1 MNLLYEASRLVAR
14 SLCVLA
20 LAWAATAVPALAQS
34 GSISGKVTDAADGSP
49 LAGANV
55 LVIGPGGAMVTG
67 AAATDDGSYQI
78 DSVPAG
84 SYTLRG
90 RFLGYQE
97 YEQAVSISGGQR
109 LVVNIVLSQ
118 TGFELNTVVITGSR
132 RQEKVLDAPS
142 SISVLTARDI
152 ETSVGTSSV
161 EALRNTT
168 GVDMA
173 QTGVDRREVVL
184 RGFNNAFSGAAYVMT
199 DYRHSVVPSL
209 NVNIFSIMPNMNIDV
224 DRVEVVRGPGSALYG
239 PGVDSG
245 VIHFITKDPFTHP
258 GTTIQVSGGE
268 QSLLGVQF
276 RHAGVLGP
284 SRKLGYK
291 VTGMYG
297 TADDWPMDPADPAL
311 ARDLTPRRTEY
322 EKLNVNGSL
331 EYRLT
336 EKASLI
342 ANGGYS
348 TLTAAVLS
356 GIGNLQADG
365 FGYTYGQVRFVYD
378 RFFAQAYLN
387 KNETGDSFVYG
398 QDFGGDGIPDPVVD
412 KSTLLNLQSQY
423 DFDLGSRTNVIVGAD
438 AEFTRPKTEGTI
450 IGRNEGETITEAGA
464 YAQTLVR
471 VDPKLDLTLA
481 LRGDYNNV
489 ADDFQVS
496 PRAAVVF
503 KPTNSHSFRVSYN
516 RAFSSPSTNS
526 MFLDIIAGQIPGTN
540 IMIRGRGTGQGFSWE
555 RNPAFEALAGS
566 DLVASSLNP
575 ATLGAKTPL
584 GLPLDAV
591 YASMYAG
598 VNAIPNAT
606 LQAMLA
612 QAGINVP
619 APLIPQLKALL
630 APGTNPGQT
639 NVQGFSR
646 GILGKLNLTTLGVDI
661 VSGLDDLQP
670 LEATTTQSVEV
681 GYKGILGPRLIVAVD
696 AYYTKK
702 KNFVGPL
709 LMETPFVIVP
719 NLRTDLGVA
728 IAAGIQGNAA
738 LAGALGQ
745 LGLTPAQ
752 VSGLL
757 VQLAGSALPS
767 SSTPVAIVQPV
778 ENNPGVGQTPE
789 LMLSYRNFGDLSYYG
804 VDASFEFQASEEFGI
819 FGNLSMVNKDLF
831 DNEDLGG
838 GMGDALEL
846 ALNASKLKGRLGVR
860 YDGASGLS
868 VNVAARQTEGF
879 PVISGPYVGDVES
892 YFVVDLG
899 VGYDLKALAQGLRLD
914 LGISNALD
922 NMHREF
928 VGAPEM
934 GRMGILRATFTF

>member
-1 MNLLYEASRLVAR
+1 MNLLYDASRLVAR
-14 SLCVLA
+14 SLCA
-20 LAWAATAVPALAQS
+20 LACVWAITVAPAAAQS
-34 GSISGKVTDAADGSP
+34 GSISGKVTDAEDGMP

-55 LVIGPGGAMVTG
+55 LVIGSNGAMITG
-67 AAATDDGSYQI
+67 AASIENGTYEIGA
-78 DSVPAG
+78 VPAG
-84 SYTLRG
+84 SYTLRA
-90 RFLGYQE
+90 RFLGFQE
-97 YEQAVSISGGQR
+97 YESAVTVAGGQR
-109 LVVNIVLSQ
+109 LTVDIIMTE

-132 RQEKVLDAPS
+132 RQEKVLDAPA
-142 SISVLTARDI
+142 SISVLTARDV
-152 ETSVGTSSV
+152 EMSVGTSSV

-168 GVDMA
+168 GVDVA
-173 QTGVDRREVVL
+173 QTGIDRREVVL
-184 RGFNNAFSGAAYVMT
+184 RGFNNAFSGATYVLT
-199 DYRHSVVPSL
+199 DYRHSAVPSL
-209 NVNIFSIMPNMNIDV
+209 NVNLFSIMPNMNIDV

-239 PGVDSG
+239 AGVDSG
-245 VIHFITKDPFTHP
+245 VIHFITKDPFSHP
-258 GTTIQVSGGE
+258 GTTIQLQGGE
-268 QSLLGVQF
+268 QSLLGLQF
-276 RHAGVLGP
+276 RHAGVLGAK
-284 SRKLGYK
+284 RNLGYK
-291 VTGMYG
+291 FTGMYG
-297 TADDWPMDPADPAL
+297 QAQDFKMDPADPAL
-311 ARDLTPRRTEY
+311 ARDLTPRQTDY
-322 EKLNVNGSL
+322 NKMNVNGSL
-331 EYRLT
+331 EYRLNQ
-336 EKASLI
+336 KASLV

-348 TLTAAVLS
+348 QLTAAVLS

-365 FGYTYGQVRFVYD
+365 FGYTYGQLRFVYD
-378 RFFAQAYLN
+378 RFFAQAYIN
-387 KNETGDSFVYG
+387 KNATGDSFVYG

-412 KSTLLNLQSQY
+412 KSTLTNFQAQY
-423 DFDLGSRTNVIVGAD
+423 DFDFLSKHNMVVGAD
-438 AEFTRPKTEGTI
+438 AELTRPSTDGTI
-450 IGRNEGETITEAGA
+450 IGRNEGETISEFGA
-464 YAQTLVR
+464 YAQALLR
-471 VDPKLDLTLA
+471 LDPKFDVTLA

-489 ADDFQVS
+489 GEEFQLS
-496 PRAAVVF
+496 PRAAIVY
-503 KPTNSHSFRVSYN
+503 KPSNSHSFRVSYN

-526 MFLDIIAGQIPGTN
+526 MFLDIIAGQIPNTN

-555 RNPAFEALAGS
+555 RDAAYSAIAGS

-575 ATLGAKTPL
+575 AALGARTPM

-591 YASMYAG
+591 YGSMWAG

-612 QAGINVP
+612 GAGVNVP

-630 APGTNPGQT
+630 QPGTTAGRT

-670 LEATTTQSVEV
+670 LESTTTQSVEV

-702 KNFVGPL
+702 ENFVGPL

-728 IAAGIQGNAA
+728 IAAGIQGNAP

-752 VSGLL
+752 VAGLL
-757 VQLAGSALPS
+757 VQLAGSGLPS
-767 SSTPVAIVQPV
+767 SSRPVAIVQPV

-789 LMLSYRNFGDLSYYG
+789 LMLSYRNFGTLSYYG
-804 VDASFEFQASEEFGI
+804 VDASFEFQATDEFGV

-838 GMGDALEL
+838 DPGDNLSL
-846 ALNASKLKGRLGVR
+846 ALNASKLKGRFGVR

-879 PVISGPYVGDVES
+879 PVMSGPYVGDVDS
-892 YFVVDLG
+892 YFVLDLG
-899 VGYDLKALAQGLRLD
+899 IGYDLQTLTPGLRVD
-914 LGISNALD
+914 LGISNVTD
-922 NMHREF
+922 NSHREF
-928 VGAPEM
+928 VGAPYI
-934 GRMGILRATFTF
+934 GRVGIMRATYSF